1 MFTRKNK
8 RKKEVTDSAQ
18 IEIKNRL
25 FIAVSVTIFPI
36 MFLYYYVW
44 DIYMFCYLPKTSVL
58 ENVDIRIMTVTG
70 LFVALFTYLAVR
82 FQKIHVF
89 APVNTLILV
98 LVIIPELVSTST
110 QILRSGSFVW
120 FVVSSVYIIIIFE
133 DAIRILFL
141 GIELLWAFAIYAVEY
156 IATFNEPESF
166 PYQNM
171 RVPGL
176 ATFLASFS
184 AFFIVCGI
192 VIFIVSYQ
200 MRLQKEAMGKIRRQN
215 EEIDSLNKAQTRFF
229 SSMSHEIRTP
239 INTIIGLNEVTLRE
253 NASPQ
258 INENAAN
265 IQSAGKML
273 LHLINDILDMSKIE
287 SGQMELS
294 LTPYQTGSMLSD
306 IVNMLYLRAKEKNL
320 EFSVQVAPD
329 LPQELIGDEMR
340 IRQILINIINNA
352 IKYTAEGSVSLSIE
366 CEKRDKEM
374 ANIVYS
380 VTDTGMGIKK
390 ESIPYLFTAFKRV
403 DEEKNKHIEGTG
415 LGLSIVKELV
425 DLMGGK
431 ITVNSIYTK
440 GSTFIVEIPQRISN
454 QDAIGTLNMKRHKD
468 LSMHREYHQTFEAPD
483 AKVLVVDDTAA
494 NLLVAK
500 KLLSETKVQITTVGS
515 GQAALQKTMEN
526 FYHVIFMD
534 HLMPHMDGI
543 ECMHKIRNQ
552 IGGQCKNS
560 AIIAL
565 TANAGEGSDKLYE
578 REGFDAYLVKPVTG
592 LAMENMLRGH
602 LPAELVTLTG
612 ENKEILEESLSWSSG
627 QKKKAPVLITT
638 ESVADLPEELAAQ
651 LGIHVLP
658 HMVETTE
665 GVFKDGIEIEQQGLL
680 SYMEKRHASV
690 NTKSPDV
697 DAHEEFFARQLAYAN
712 HIVHISISSLVSGS
726 GCPAAME
733 AAEAFDN
740 VSVIDTGHLSSGQGL
755 LAIKAAHLAR
765 EGKRQDEIIAKIEQ
779 LRSCTHTSFV
789 VDNLDYLALNKQV
802 EPFIARI
809 TKSLMMRPV
818 LTLKKGKMAVGT
830 IYFGSRERAWKKYI
844 SKVLN
849 PLLPIDRSIL
859 FVTYVGLT
867 QADLKKIK
875 EQIDAIMSFDRI
887 IFQKASPAIAVNCGP
902 GTFGLL
908 YMTEK

>member
-1 MFTRKNK
+1 MATRKNK
-8 RKKEVTDSAQ
+8 RQKEALDPAQ
-18 IEIKNRL
+18 IEQKNKL
-25 FIAVSVTIFPI
+25 FLVVSVVIFPI
-36 MFLYYYVW
+36 LFLYYFVW
-44 DIYMFCYLPKTSVL
+44 DIYILMILGGASFSKCADIHIMIVMAVLITILTFCAIRFHKIPK
-58 ENVDIRIMTVTG
+58 I
-70 LFVALFTYLAVR
+70 
-82 FQKIHVF
+82 
-89 APVNTLILV
+89 APIITFLLV
-98 LVIIPELVSTST
+98 LIVIPEVIATST
-110 QILRSGSFVW
+110 DVLKSGSFMW
-120 FVVSSVYIIIIFE
+120 FIAGSLYIIIIYE
-133 DAIRILFL
+133 KKLRILFL
-141 GIELLWAFAIYAVEY
+141 GIELFWAVFIYGVTY
-156 IATFNEPESF
+156 ISYFLGWSSGAATKNYVPE
-166 PYQNM
+166 
-171 RVPGL
+171 L
-176 ATFLASFS
+176 ANYISSFS
-184 AFFIVCGI
+184 AFLIVCGM
-192 VIFIVSYQ
+192 VIFMVSYQ
-200 MRLQKEAMGKIRRQN
+200 MKLQKEAMNKIRTQN
-215 EEIDSLNKAQTRFF
+215 EEIDSLNKAQSRFF

-287 SGQMELS
+287 SGQMELT
-294 LTPYQTGSMLSD
+294 LAPYQTGSMLSD

-329 LPQELIGDEMR
+329 LPMELIGDEMR

-380 VTDTGMGIKK
+380 ITDTGMGIKK

-454 QDAIGTLNMKRHKD
+454 QDAIGALNMKRHKD
-468 LSMHREYHQTFEAPD
+468 LSMRREYHQTFEAPD

-500 KLLSETKVQITTVGS
+500 KLLSETKVSITTVSS
-515 GQAALQKTMEN
+515 GQLALQKTMEN

-543 ECMHKIRNQ
+543 ECMHKIKNQ

-565 TANAGEGSDKLYE
+565 TANAGPGSAALYE

-592 LAMENMLRGH
+592 MALENMLRGH
-602 LPAELVTLTG
+602 LPAELVNLTG
-612 ENKEILEESLSWSSG
+612 SNKEILEESLSWSSA

-638 ESVADLPEELAAQ
+638 ESVADLPEELAEQ
-651 LGIHVLP
+651 MGIHILP
-658 HMVETTE
+658 HMVETTA
-665 GVFKDGIEIEQQGLL
+665 GLFQDGIEIEQQGLL
-680 SYMEKRHASV
+680 SYMEKRHALV
-690 NTKSPDV
+690 NTKSPNV
-697 DAHEEFFARQLAYAN
+697 DAHEEFFAQQLAYAN
-712 HIVHISISSLVSGS
+712 HIVHISISSLVAGS

-755 LAIKAAHLAR
+755 LAIVAARLAR
-765 EGKRQDEIIAKIEQ
+765 EGKRQDEIMAKVEQ
-779 LRSCTHTSFV
+779 MKSCTHTSFI
-789 VDNLDYLALNKQV
+789 VDNLDYMSLNKQV
-802 EPFIARI
+802 EPFIARL

-818 LTLKKGKMAVGT
+818 LTMKKGKIGVGS
-830 IYFGSRERAWKKYI
+830 IYFGSRERAWRKYI
-844 SKVLN
+844 TKVLN
-849 PLLPIDRSIL
+849 PLMPIDRSIL

-867 QADLKKIK
+867 TADLKNIK
-875 EQIDAIMSFDRI
+875 EQIDGIMSFNQI